1 MCIIVDLLH
10 IQISSYNPQAP
21 SSFDEIQKN
30 RNISEFGDYKLYT
43 IHNKR
48 NIKGANVIKVAL
60 CLCVNQGQNLT
71 AFCHATAGV
80 STN

>member
-10 IQISSYNPQAP
+10 IQICLIIHRHQARLMKYRK
-21 SSFDEIQKN
+21 I

-48 NIKGANVIKVAL
+48 SIKGANVIKVAL
-60 CLCVNQGQNLT
+60 CLCVNKGQNVT
-71 AFCHATAGV
+71 AFCHATAGI

>member
-10 IQISSYNPQAP
+10 IQICLIIHRHQARLMKYRK
-21 SSFDEIQKN
+21 I

-48 NIKGANVIKVAL
+48 SIKGANVIKVAL

-71 AFCHATAGV
+71 AFCHATAGI